1 MIDSKYKNH
10 YRRFFRASRKFRKE
24 YRKELRTLIIVTL
37 GFTIAFT
44 WRQTLFDISQ
54 SFVQWI
60 THVQTSASSSLMASI
75 FITLVC
81 LSLIWVTSHLIKESP
96 DEKYS

>member
-1 MIDSKYKNH
+1 MNLRNRARQSIRVSK
-10 YRRFFRASRKFRKE
+10 RFKRE
-24 YRKELRTLIIVTL
+24 YRKEIRMLIIITL

-60 THVQTSASSSLMASI
+60 THVQTSTTSSILASI
-75 FITLVC
+75 FITLVS
-81 LSLIWVTSHLIKESP
+81 LGLIWITSNLIKESP